1 MNLEFDQRL
10 ILSDSNHVVLLED
23 DDFLRVD
30 LDSLLKLAGYVVHSY
45 SNPLEFLSVPF
56 ELAPAVIV
64 SDMRMPGMSGLNLQS
79 ALLEINRV
87 IPFIF
92 ISGESTDYQIIQSMK
107 LGAIDFLIKPF
118 NSDELFTAI
127 NKGLEID
134 KAYVQGMLFKKN
146 LSSILKKLSPRE
158 SQVYE
163 LLKKGYSNSE
173 LSQTLG
179 ISLETTKQ
187 YKQEVMRKLELKSL
201 SELIKL
207 SNHLKEN

>member
-1 MNLEFDQRL
+1 MNPDLNQRSF
-10 ILSDSNHVVLLED
+10 LSDSNHVVLLED

-30 LDSLLKLAGYVVHSY
+30 LKSLLELAGYVVHSY
-45 SNPLEFLSVPF
+45 SNPLEFLSTPF
-56 ELAPAVIV
+56 SFAPAVIV
-64 SDMRMPGMSGLNLQS
+64 SDMRMPGLSGVNLQS
-79 ALLEINRV
+79 ALLEINRI

-107 LGAIDFLIKPF
+107 QGAIDFLIKPF
-118 NSDELFTAI
+118 NSDQLFTAI
-127 NKGLEID
+127 NKGIELDRVFIREIIFQKD
-134 KAYVQGMLFKKN
+134 QAF
-146 LSSILKKLSPRE
+146 ILKKLSPRE
-158 SQVYE
+158 NQVYE

-201 SELIKL
+201 SELIKF
-207 SNHLKEN
+207 SSQLK

>member
-1 MNLEFDQRL
+1 MNPDLNQRSF
-10 ILSDSNHVVLLED
+10 LSDSNHVVLLED

-30 LDSLLKLAGYVVHSY
+30 LKSLLELAGYVVHSY
-45 SNPLEFLSVPF
+45 SNPLEFLSTPF
-56 ELAPAVIV
+56 NFAPAVIV
-64 SDMRMPGMSGLNLQS
+64 SDMRMPGLSGVNLQS

-107 LGAIDFLIKPF
+107 QGAIDFLIKPF
-118 NSDELFTAI
+118 NSYQLFTAI
-127 NKGLEID
+127 NKGIELDRAFIREIIFQKD
-134 KAYVQGMLFKKN
+134 KAF
-146 LSSILKKLSPRE
+146 ILKKLSPRE

-201 SELIKL
+201 SELIKF
-207 SNHLKEN
+207 SSQLK

>member
-1 MNLEFDQRL
+1 MNPDLNQRSF
-10 ILSDSNHVVLLED
+10 LSDSNHVVLLED

-30 LDSLLKLAGYVVHSY
+30 LKSLLELAGYVVHSY
-45 SNPLEFLSVPF
+45 SNPLEFLSTPF
-56 ELAPAVIV
+56 NFAPAVIV
-64 SDMRMPGMSGLNLQS
+64 SDMRMPGLSGVNLQS
-79 ALLEINRV
+79 ALLEINRL

-107 LGAIDFLIKPF
+107 QGAIDFLIKPF
-118 NSDELFTAI
+118 NSDQLFTAI
-127 NKGLEID
+127 NKGIELDRAFIREIIFQKD
-134 KAYVQGMLFKKN
+134 KAF
-146 LSSILKKLSPRE
+146 ILKKLSPRE

-201 SELIKL
+201 SELIKF
-207 SNHLKEN
+207 SSQLK

>member
-1 MNLEFDQRL
+1 MNPDLNQRSF
-10 ILSDSNHVVLLED
+10 LSDSNHVVLLED

-30 LDSLLKLAGYVVHSY
+30 LKSLLELAGYVVHSY
-45 SNPLEFLSVPF
+45 SNPLEFLSTPF
-56 ELAPAVIV
+56 NFAPAVIV
-64 SDMRMPGMSGLNLQS
+64 SDMRMPGLSGVNLQS
-79 ALLEINRV
+79 ALLEINRL

-107 LGAIDFLIKPF
+107 QGAIDFLIKPF
-118 NSDELFTAI
+118 NSDQLFTAI
-127 NKGLEID
+127 NKGIELDRAFIREIIFQKD
-134 KAYVQGMLFKKN
+134 QAF
-146 LSSILKKLSPRE
+146 ILKKLSPRE

-201 SELIKL
+201 SELIKF
-207 SNHLKEN
+207 SSQLK

>member
-1 MNLEFDQRL
+1 MNPDLNQRSF
-10 ILSDSNHVVLLED
+10 LSDSNHVVLLED

-30 LDSLLKLAGYVVHSY
+30 LKSLLELAGYVVHSY
-45 SNPLEFLSVPF
+45 SNPLEFLSTPF
-56 ELAPAVIV
+56 NFAPAVIV
-64 SDMRMPGMSGLNLQS
+64 SDMRMPGLSGVNLQS
-79 ALLEINRV
+79 ALFEINRL

-107 LGAIDFLIKPF
+107 QGAIDFLIKPF
-118 NSDELFTAI
+118 NSDQLFTAI
-127 NKGLEID
+127 NKGIELDRAFIREIIFQKD
-134 KAYVQGMLFKKN
+134 KAF
-146 LSSILKKLSPRE
+146 ILKKLSPRE

-201 SELIKL
+201 SELIKF
-207 SNHLKEN
+207 SSQLK

>member
-1 MNLEFDQRL
+1 MNPDLNQRSF
-10 ILSDSNHVVLLED
+10 LSDSNHVVLLED

-30 LDSLLKLAGYVVHSY
+30 LKSLLELAGYVVHSY
-45 SNPLEFLSVPF
+45 SNPLEFLSTPF
-56 ELAPAVIV
+56 NFAPAVIV
-64 SDMRMPGMSGLNLQS
+64 SDMRMPGLSGVNLQS

-107 LGAIDFLIKPF
+107 QGAIDFLIKPF
-118 NSDELFTAI
+118 NSDQLFTAI
-127 NKGLEID
+127 NKGIELDRAFIREIIFQKD
-134 KAYVQGMLFKKN
+134 QAF
-146 LSSILKKLSPRE
+146 ILKKLSPRE

-201 SELIKL
+201 SELIKF
-207 SNHLKEN
+207 SSQLK

>member
-1 MNLEFDQRL
+1 
-10 ILSDSNHVVLLED
+10 V
-23 DDFLRVD
+23 
-30 LDSLLKLAGYVVHSY
+30 
-45 SNPLEFLSVPF
+45 
-56 ELAPAVIV
+56 
-64 SDMRMPGMSGLNLQS
+64 NLQS

-107 LGAIDFLIKPF
+107 QGAIDFLIKPF
-118 NSDELFTAI
+118 NSDQLFTAI
-127 NKGLEID
+127 NKGIELDRVFIREIIFQKD
-134 KAYVQGMLFKKN
+134 QAF
-146 LSSILKKLSPRE
+146 ILKKLSPRE

-201 SELIKL
+201 SELIKF
-207 SNHLKEN
+207 SSQLK

>member
-1 MNLEFDQRL
+1 MNPDLNQRSF
-10 ILSDSNHVVLLED
+10 LSDSNHVVLLED

-30 LDSLLKLAGYVVHSY
+30 LKSLLELAGYVVHSY
-45 SNPLEFLSVPF
+45 SNPLEFLSTPF
-56 ELAPAVIV
+56 NFAPAVIV
-64 SDMRMPGMSGLNLQS
+64 SDMRMPGLSGVNLQS

-107 LGAIDFLIKPF
+107 QGAIDFLIKPF
-118 NSDELFTAI
+118 NSDQLFTAI
-127 NKGLEID
+127 NKGIELDRAFIREIIFQKD
-134 KAYVQGMLFKKN
+134 KAF
-146 LSSILKKLSPRE
+146 ILKKLSPRE

-201 SELIKL
+201 SELIKF
-207 SNHLKEN
+207 SSQLK